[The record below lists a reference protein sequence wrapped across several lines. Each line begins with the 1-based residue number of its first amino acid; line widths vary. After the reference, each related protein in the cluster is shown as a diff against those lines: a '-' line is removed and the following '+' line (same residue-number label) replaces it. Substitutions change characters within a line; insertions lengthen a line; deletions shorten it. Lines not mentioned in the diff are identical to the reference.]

1 MSPLPSPL
9 DPLEQ
14 LIRAWH
20 QRAEAIRQASPGS
33 APLLARADTL
43 DSCAAQL
50 AEAVRMRS
58 PEEGS
63 AGPDRETLSLF
74 LAQESA

>member
-1 MSPLPSPL
+1 MSPLASSP

-33 APLLARADTL
+33 PPLLARADTL

-50 AEAVRMRS
+50 AEAVRACFL
-58 PEEGS
+58 EEGD

-74 LAQESA
+74 LVQESA